1 MLEEGDE
8 VNEVEEIDDVKDID
22 SKLKQINNMVL
33 KNDKLV
39 KNSILRHLG
48 LL

>member
-8 VNEVEEIDDVKDID
+8 VNEAEEIDEVHDID
-22 SKLKQINNMVL
+22 SKLNEINNIVL